1 MPTLRIGGY
10 KFRFYSSDRLE
21 PPHVHVIRDNN
32 VAKVW
37 LRPVSLQYNRGYRL
51 EELNAILRLTRENQS
66 QLLEAWYE
74 YFSR

>member
-1 MPTLRIGGY
+1 MPTLRIGSY
-10 KFRFYSSDRLE
+10 KFRFYSSDRFE
-21 PPHVHVIRDNN
+21 PPHVHVLRDDS

-37 LRPVSLQYNRGYRL
+37 LSPVGLQYNRGYRL

-66 QLLEAWYE
+66 ILLEMWYE

>member
-1 MPTLRIGGY
+1 MPTLRIAGY
-10 KFRFYSSDRLE
+10 KFRFYSSDRFE

-37 LRPVSLQYNRGYRL
+37 LSPVTLQYNRGYRM
-51 EELNAILRLTRENQS
+51 EEMNGLLRLTRENQAD
-66 QLLEAWYE
+66 LLEAWYE